1 MYGFKTSN
9 TRGREMMEF
18 KIESVVGCRKL
29 WVVMY
34 SEDGER
40 VDALPCLRM
49 VLGLGRRIDR
59 KKRRLVRTH
68 NKLVALGFRK

>member
-1 MYGFKTSN
+1 MNFKVETYEHCK
-9 TRGREMMEF
+9 R
-18 KIESVVGCRKL
+18 L

-34 SEDGER
+34 SEDGQR
-40 VDALPCLRM
+40 IDALPCMRL

-68 NKLVALGFRK
+68 NKLVALGYRK

>member
-1 MYGFKTSN
+1 MI
-9 TRGREMMEF
+9 F

-34 SEDGER
+34 SEDGQR
-40 VDALPCLRM
+40 VDALPCMRL

-59 KKRRLVRTH
+59 KKRRLVRVH
-68 NKLVALGFRK
+68 NKLVALGFRKA